1 LDHAKRRQ
9 VIIVSV
15 PHTGTVFVK
24 TLLSKAKL
32 NPIQHHCH
40 SDSVFLL
47 KSRPNAQIV
56 VPLRHPEKAWRT
68 WCLRGTG
75 LQERRQRA
83 KYEQFRQ
90 AWVWLDEICRDY
102 DVLYLPI
109 DLPERDQY
117 LETMSEALDIPL
129 ETDWAPRGATAGSLI
144 MHEPQERDLSDVM
157 ALDVVRRF
165 YE

>member
-1 LDHAKRRQ
+1 MSD

-15 PHTGTVFVK
+15 PHTGTVFTK
-24 TLLSKAKL
+24 TLIAKTRKY

-40 SDSVFLL
+40 SDSIFPLL
-47 KSRPNAQIV
+47 ESRPAAKLV

-75 LQERRQRA
+75 LQERRQPA

-90 AWVWLDEICRDY
+90 AWIWLDQICTDRPPI
-102 DVLYLPI
+102 YLPI
-109 DLPERDQY
+109 DHPSRD
-117 LETMSEALDIPL
+117 LFLDDMGEALGV
-129 ETDWAPRGATAGSLI
+129 EFEHDWTPRGETIESLKK
-144 MHEPQERDLSDVM
+144 HEPQERDLSEVM

-165 YE
+165 YA